1 MAKNEKIMSN
11 STFLPSLRK
20 KRDAFV
26 QEVREAHHEKL
37 LLYALGLSQ
46 NMNLKH
52 LSVDDLMQEMYV
64 SLLMKWPASEKG
76 YRKKGVGYLFKI
88 LKFDSYDALRKE
100 KSAKRQ
106 EEVFLIKY
114 SAPVDLK
121 GLGIQGHMEE
131 FYEILRKNFQPDTC
145 TIMQYY
151 VLGYSYREIAT
162 LQAMPIN
169 TVGTKIARAKKKL
182 KLVFE

>member
-1 MAKNEKIMSN
+1 MSN
-11 STFLPSLRK
+11 STFLPLSRK

-52 LSVDDLMQEMYV
+52 RSVEDLMQEMYV
-64 SLLMKWPASEKG
+64 SLLVKWPDSETG

-88 LKFDSYDALRKE
+88 IKFDSVDALRKE
-100 KSAKRQ
+100 KSAKRL
-106 EEVFLIKY
+106 EELFLIKF
-114 SAPVDLK
+114 SSPVDLK
-121 GLGIQGHMEE
+121 GLGLQGHLEE
-131 FYEILRKNFQPDTC
+131 FGEVLRKHFPEDTC
-145 TIMQYY
+145 TIMELY
-151 VLGYSYREIAT
+151 VSGYSYKEISESRDI
-162 LQAMPIN
+162 PIN

-182 KLVFE
+182 KLVLEK